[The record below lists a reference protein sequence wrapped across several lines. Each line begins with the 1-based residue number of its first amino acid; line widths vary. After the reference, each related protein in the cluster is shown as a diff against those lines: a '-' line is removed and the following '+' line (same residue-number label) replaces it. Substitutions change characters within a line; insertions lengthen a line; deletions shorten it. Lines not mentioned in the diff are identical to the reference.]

1 MVKRIVPI
9 EVISFFLL
17 VACEALCQSER
28 PSADL
33 LPRDASQLPEAQSQ
47 EMRPWRLLPDTPS
60 AVQPPRQAEK
70 FQGLVGE
77 GRATLTRGTVGINSG
92 SRGTDVTRTPAT
104 PAPRPSLGAPYEAAF
119 TQDGSSDFVSKY
131 LFPSSLK
138 QNLLYQPSTSSSFMG
153 RATYAASRIFITRD
167 DSGKKRLNTS
177 YFLEVL
183 GSVAIHNVYRP
194 YYVRAPSAP
203 LNDFGSTIGNG
214 AGLNLYHEFGPGIR
228 QMIKG
233 HTPKFALKLGERI
246 THGQKLREVVSSSAR

>member
-1 MVKRIVPI
+1 MVKRFVSIRVF
-9 EVISFFLL
+9 FFLL
-17 VACEALCQSER
+17 VACEALCQSEH
-28 PSADL
+28 PSTDL
-33 LPRDASQLPEAQSQ
+33 LPSDASQLPEAQSQ
-47 EMRPWRLLPDTPS
+47 EMRTWRSLPDTPS
-60 AVQPPRQAEK
+60 AVQPPQQAEK
-70 FQGLVGE
+70 SQRFVGE
-77 GRATLTRGTVGINSG
+77 GRATTS
-92 SRGTDVTRTPAT
+92 
-104 PAPRPSLGAPYEAAF
+104 APRNSLGTPYEATF

-138 QNLLYQPSTSSSFMG
+138 QNLLYHPSTSSSFMG
-153 RATYAASRIFITRD
+153 RATDAASRIFITRD

-194 YYVRAPSAP
+194 YYVRSSSAP

-246 THGQKLREVVSSSAR
+246 THGQKLSAAR